1 MTDLEFRTYLLCPK
15 LYKFSSSYPLTLHQK
30 NFFYILDGIISSSLL
45 KGYLDSSL
53 RYSKIFHRSI
63 KELGILD
70 KSLKLELFN
79 VAAKLISKVF
89 NSNEL
94 INAIPISGPSIENYS
109 KDNVNIS
116 LPISGMFLTGQNKI
130 IVLLTSP
137 YQEVHSIQ
145 NDYVLDLTIKRYREI
160 YADVLKGKKITFL
173 VAALS
178 ITNNLILV
186 KKEFLGTE
194 DVDILINQFNNSTFL
209 PHLPCNRK
217 CEFKSECKR

>member
-30 NFFYILDGIISSSLL
+30 NFFYILNGIISSSLL

-63 KELGILD
+63 KELGELD

-79 VAAKLISKVF
+79 VAAKLISEVF

-94 INAIPISGPSIENYS
+94 INAIPLAGPSIENYS
-109 KDNVNIS
+109 KDKVNIS
-116 LPISGMFLTGQNKI
+116 LPVSGMFLTSQNKI
-130 IVLLTSP
+130 TVLLTSP

-145 NDYVLDLTIKRYREI
+145 NDYVLDLTIQRYREI
-160 YADVLKGKKITFL
+160 YTDVFKNKKITFL
-173 VAALS
+173 VIALS
-178 ITNNLILV
+178 ASNNLILV

-194 DVDILINQFNNSTFL
+194 DVDILIDEFNNSTFL